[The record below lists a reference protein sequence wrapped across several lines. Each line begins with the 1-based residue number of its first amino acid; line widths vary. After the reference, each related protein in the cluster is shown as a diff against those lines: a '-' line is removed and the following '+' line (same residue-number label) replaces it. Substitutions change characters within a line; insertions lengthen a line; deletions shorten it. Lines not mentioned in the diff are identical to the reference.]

1 MFKIQIRTN
10 GLMVDYDSRR
20 FESRV
25 DAGKAL
31 SFEVLNVVGHWADM
45 RVTKA

>member
-10 GLMVDYDSRR
+10 GLMVDYDDRR
-20 FESRV
+20 FASRIE
-25 DAGKAL
+25 AGKAL
-31 SFEVLNVVGHWADM
+31 SFKALNVVGHWVDM